1 MRVEPQNLSA
11 LKSFFFFPPNSY
23 FTVRG
28 LSLIQMTCRTV
39 MPQRKRRIRSARILT
54 ASRHVAVLP
63 CELIS
68 FPYVAPGLAVIV
80 RIPAAQEREELF
92 VLSDLQGVW
101 GDLKVADCNLSVP
114 FLIFLE
120 IQRALGAH
128 GICICGV

>member
-1 MRVEPQNLSA
+1 MA
-11 LKSFFFFPPNSY
+11 
-23 FTVRG
+23 
-28 LSLIQMTCRTV
+28 CRTV

-54 ASRHVAVLP
+54 ASGHVAVLP

-68 FPYVAPGLAVIV
+68 FQYMAPGLAVIV
-80 RIPAAQEREELF
+80 RIPAAQERNKLF

-101 GDLKVADCNLSVP
+101 GDLKVADCDLSVL

-128 GICICGV
+128 GICIYGV